1 MRMISLKNSLNIN
14 WSELFLRHHWGSARG
29 FQHGIS
35 EKIPTTDKSRRQDFM
50 SVLPS
55 FLNLEKKLLY
65 IYMATTQMSSMTITK
80 KKKSIYRNKISYNV
94 TKGRICNKRVQN
106 DGTSRSVLISII
118 LLLSALI
125 CRITESSFKQSDK
138 SG

>member
-1 MRMISLKNSLNIN
+1 
-14 WSELFLRHHWGSARG
+14 
-29 FQHGIS
+29 
-35 EKIPTTDKSRRQDFM
+35 
-50 SVLPS
+50 
-55 FLNLEKKLLY
+55 
-65 IYMATTQMSSMTITK
+65 MSSMTITKK